1 MLFSR
6 SIRRSV
12 ALAGA
17 AALLCGAALAQKEAP
32 PTVNLVFEYDSG
44 WVENTRPAPEVVI
57 SYPVVIEGAEWLRLY
72 FEDVDLAGDLLA
84 GTGSIL
90 RMTALED
97 GAIQEMDARH
107 LEQWQNSSAYF
118 NGDTVLVEILAQPGT
133 GHNRLAMRSVDYGLA
148 PTVEESICGPT
159 DDRVLSSDPRS
170 ARILPIG
177 CTGWLIDDCK
187 QCFLTAGHCASGTST
202 IQFNVPLSNSN
213 GSLNHPGPQDQYTV
227 DASSMQD
234 NGGQG
239 TGNDWAYFG
248 TFANTNT
255 GLTAAQA
262 QGSTF
267 VLANPPSVAGNDIR
281 ITGYG
286 TDSSPSTSNQVQQ
299 TNVGPM
305 VTSSGSLVQYATDT
319 TGGNSGSPVIW
330 EQTGQAVGI
339 HTHGGCDSGGGQNSG
354 TGANHAGLQA
364 ALASPKGICAAGFG
378 FPQGLP
384 TLVVPGAPIDLTV
397 EVLGAGSSISLHW
410 RLQGGGFATQPLTA
424 QGGGTY
430 TGQIPA
436 PACGDTPEFYF
447 SYQESSCGLI
457 TSPPGAP
464 GSFYSAAVGTATVG
478 FSDDFQ
484 TDTGW
489 TTTVQ
494 GASTGQWQRG
504 IPVNDPNWAY
514 DPQVDS
520 DGSGSCY
527 MTQNEVGNTDVDGG
541 SVSLLSPVLDITGA
555 GTFVSYDY
563 YLNLSV
569 ADGVDRLLVE
579 ARNGNGAWSQV
590 ALHATSGGLAWRNH
604 VVTQADFTG
613 AGVAVANDVQLRF
626 TANDS
631 GTASI
636 TEAGV
641 DAFWVG
647 TIACG
652 PSVGGNYCSSG
663 ANGATIS
670 ATGSAS
676 IGANDLV
683 LTGSGLPPSVNGLF
697 FYGDLQAATPLG
709 NGTLC
714 IAGTNGLF
722 RLQPVQNS
730 GLAGQMS
737 HAVDNTNPPDA
748 LGLLTVGSTW
758 NFQLWFRDGQSSDL
772 TDAVNI
778 VFLP

>member
-1 MLFSR
+1 MLLSNTVR
-6 SIRRSV
+6 CLQV
-12 ALAGA
+12 LAV
-17 AALLCGAALAQKEAP
+17 AALLSGDILAQKEAP
-32 PTVNLVFEYDSG
+32 PTVNLPFEYDSG
-44 WVENTRPAPEVVI
+44 WVENTRPNPEVVI
-57 SYPVVIEGAEWLRLY
+57 SYPIVIEGAEWMRLY
-72 FEDVDLAGDLLA
+72 FEDVDLSGDLLA

-90 RMTALED
+90 RITALED
-97 GAIQEMDARH
+97 GAIQEMDSRH

-133 GHNRLAMRSVDYGLA
+133 GFNRLAMRSVDYGLA
-148 PTVEESICGPT
+148 PTVEESICGAT

-177 CTGWLIDDCK
+177 CTGWLINDCM

-202 IQFNVPLSNSN
+202 IQFNVPLSSSN
-213 GSLNHPGPQDQYTV
+213 GSINHPGPQDQYAV
-227 DASSMQD
+227 DASSMQG
-234 NGGQG
+234 NGGAG
-239 TGNDWAYFG
+239 IGDDWAYFG

-255 GLTAAQA
+255 GLTAGQS

-267 VLANPPSVAGNDIR
+267 ALSNPPSVSGNNIR

-286 TDSSPSTSNQVQQ
+286 TDNSPSTSNQVQQ

-339 HTHGGCDSGGGQNSG
+339 HTHGGCGSTGGQNSG
-354 TGANHAGLQA
+354 TGVNHAGLQG
-364 ALASPKGICAAGFG
+364 ALAVPMGVCAAGFD

-384 TLVVPGAPIDLTV
+384 SMVPPGVPVDLQV
-397 EVLGAGSSISLHW
+397 EVLGGASGVSLHW
-410 RLQGGGFATQPLTA
+410 RLQGGAFTAQAMTA
-424 QGGGTY
+424 QGGGIY
-430 TGQIPA
+430 VGQIPA
-436 PACGDTPEFYF
+436 PSCGNTPEFYF
-447 SYQESSCGLI
+447 SALQNSCGLV

-464 GSFYSAAVGTATVG
+464 GDVYSAAVGLATIA
-478 FSDDFQ
+478 FSDNFE
-484 TDTGW
+484 TNMGW

-494 GASTGQWQRG
+494 GATTGQWQRG
-504 IPVNDPNWAY
+504 VPVNDPNWSY
-514 DPQVDS
+514 DPLADS

-527 MTQNEVGNTDVDGG
+527 LTQNQTGNTDVDDG
-541 SVSLLSPVLDITGA
+541 SVSLISPTLDITGA
-555 GTFVSYDY
+555 ETFVTYDF
-563 YLNLSV
+563 YLNMTV

-579 ARNGNGAWSQV
+579 ARNGTGSWSQV
-590 ALHATSGGLAWRNH
+590 ALHTTSGGTSWRTH
-604 VVTQADFTG
+604 TVSQADFTG
-613 AGVAVANDVQLRF
+613 AGVSISSDVQMRF

-636 TEAGV
+636 TEAGL

-647 TIACG
+647 TVVCG
-652 PSVGGNYCSSG
+652 GGVGTSYCVSG

-670 ATGSAS
+670 ASGSAS
-676 IGANDLV
+676 IAANDLV
-683 LTGSGLPPSVNGLF
+683 LTGTGILPNVNGLF
-697 FYGDLQAATPLG
+697 FYGDLQASTPLG

-714 IAGTNGLF
+714 IAGNNGLF

-730 GLAGQMS
+730 GAGGQIS
-737 HAVDNTNPPDA
+737 HGVDNTNPPNA

-758 NFQLWFRDGQSSDL
+758 NFQLWFRDGASSDL
-772 TDAVNI
+772 TDAVSI
-778 VFLP
+778 TFLP